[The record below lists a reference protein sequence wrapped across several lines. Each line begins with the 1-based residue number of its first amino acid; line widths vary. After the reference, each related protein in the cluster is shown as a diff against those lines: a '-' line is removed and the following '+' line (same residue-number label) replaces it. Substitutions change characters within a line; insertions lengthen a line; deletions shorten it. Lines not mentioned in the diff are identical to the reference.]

1 MSAAVACSSPQGL
14 AMQPSG
20 HGTRTAFLVLI
31 PLAYVSSFALPAI
44 GDLPGWGAFVLGL
57 PCCVAAPF
65 GLMSASSG
73 ENGPGSRVLLECLS
87 YLSWAAN
94 PLLWIGYGSLAAG
107 GYRRA
112 GVYGGAA
119 YFFALSFAATS
130 TTRSPTHASLG
141 PGYWLWVASMALLLI
156 GGYTCKEGFSPR
168 WFPSDEYLRE
178 ACRHLEPTD
187 DTSGSADPSFR
198 PAGQHEHVCGNA
210 SG

>member
-1 MSAAVACSSPQGL
+1 ME
-14 AMQPSG
+14 PSND
-20 HGTRTAFLVLI
+20 GTRTTFLILI

-65 GLMSASSG
+65 GFLGASSADSG
-73 ENGPGSRVLLECLS
+73 RGAQNLFECLS

-112 GVYGGAA
+112 GVCGGAA
-119 YFFALSFAATS
+119 LLLALSFAAISVTKNPI
-130 TTRSPTHASLG
+130 RGSLG
-141 PGYWLWVASMALLLI
+141 PGYGLWVGSMAILLI
-156 GGYTCKEGFSPR
+156 GAYTCRKDCLPEWLPA
-168 WFPSDEYLRE
+168 DEYIRE

-187 DTSGSADPSFR
+187 YTPGSADTRFQ
-198 PAGQHEHVCGNA
+198 PARQHEQLRRTLG
-210 SG
+210 G